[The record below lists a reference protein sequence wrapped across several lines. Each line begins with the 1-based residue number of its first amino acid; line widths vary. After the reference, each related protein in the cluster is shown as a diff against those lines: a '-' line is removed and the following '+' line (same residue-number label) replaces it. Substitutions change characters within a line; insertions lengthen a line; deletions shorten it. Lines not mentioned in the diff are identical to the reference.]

1 MFLFQTPWSEVNQL
15 LKEHGLPVIVPV
27 QPGHGALSNSKDV
40 IVLDSA
46 TALSLRDSLKSLM
59 QDCDRRQVL
68 IQDLIL
74 TNNQLKE
81 KVGRTTAAEPS
92 HQLHQLQQQLK
103 ESQAMAKTL
112 DREKTEKERQHR
124 SEVQLLQ
131 DRQALL
137 DRRCRELETTVQ
149 EQRQRIHRMK
159 AKIKL
164 AVQEEEKRL
173 QTQTGQHEEP
183 QQQTTSTP
191 GDGEE
196 REKDVTADIL
206 STDYPNFD
214 ATVNY
219 KALLKSYEA
228 QLEEKQKHVGQ
239 VTAENRQLQVQIDQ
253 LQEELNTRP
262 QKKELQYVQ
271 HRLTKAEK
279 VLAQNNLSLSNRR
292 SRHNKADS
300 RSLSTEV
307 SHIPNLPID
316 VCRQWLEA
324 FASRLKVDDLQ
335 EGLRHIRALENTADR
350 VSGLEKF
357 ADEVKSIVEDK
368 RAPALEMRQAG
379 HSHAAWCEKSYRN
392 VLPKLKLWLHS
403 LSGIKHLQDSVAQL
417 AGQVVPW
424 DPSFQAVPEGEVCPS
439 TTDIARSIDDITKK
453 VKQAPHVKGT
463 GGAPSAE
470 VLQTMVGHFQK
481 LFDVPKLN
489 GVYVRMNQVYSRL
502 GEMQNM
508 MNSLREALKLDK
520 SASCQTVVD
529 RVVDVCEAHS
539 STTAQQLFSLLHTS
553 SLDRVVDVC
562 EAHSSTTAQQ
572 LYSLLHTSSLDS
584 VLDRL
589 QQYDKFFP
597 AFHHLVQ
604 QLQDILEIDNME
616 HIVPAVRALK
626 LLS

>member
-1 MFLFQTPWSEVNQL
+1 M
-15 LKEHGLPVIVPV
+15 
-27 QPGHGALSNSKDV
+27 
-40 IVLDSA
+40 
-46 TALSLRDSLKSLM
+46 
-59 QDCDRRQVL
+59 
-68 IQDLIL
+68 
-74 TNNQLKE
+74 
-81 KVGRTTAAEPS
+81 
-92 HQLHQLQQQLK
+92 
-103 ESQAMAKTL
+103 ESQAMAETL

-131 DRQALL
+131 DNQEKLVQ
-137 DRRCRELETTVQ
+137 RCRELETTVQ

-173 QTQTGQHEEP
+173 QTRVDQVEDP
-183 QQQTTSTP
+183 QQQATSTH
-191 GDGEE
+191 GVGEE
-196 REKDVTADIL
+196 KEEDMTADIL
-206 STDYPNFD
+206 SPADPNFD

-228 QLEEKQKHVGQ
+228 QLEEKQQQVEQ
-239 VTAENRQLQVQIDQ
+239 VTAENRLLQVQINQ

-262 QKKELQYVQ
+262 QQKELQYVQ

-279 VLAQNNLSLSNRR
+279 LLAQNNLSLSNRR
-292 SRHNKADS
+292 RRHKKEDS
-300 RSLSTEV
+300 QSLSTDV
-307 SHIPNLPID
+307 SDIPHLPID

-357 ADEVKSIVEDK
+357 ADEVKSVVEDK
-368 RAPALEMRQAG
+368 RAPVLEMRQTG

-392 VLPKLKLWLHS
+392 VLPKLKIWLHN
-403 LSGIKHLQDSVAQL
+403 LAGMKHLQDAVTQL

-424 DPSFQAVPEGEVCPS
+424 DTSFQSVPEGEACPS
-439 TTDIARSIDDITKK
+439 TADIARSINEMTKK
-453 VKQAPHVKGT
+453 VRQAPHIKGT
-463 GGAPSAE
+463 EEAPNAA

-481 LFDVPKLN
+481 LFDVPKLS

-529 RVVDVCEAHS
+529 RVVD
-539 STTAQQLFSLLHTS
+539 L
-553 SLDRVVDVC
+553 C

-597 AFHHLVQ
+597 AFNHLVQ
-604 QLQDILEIDNME
+604 QLQGILEIDNME

>member
-1 MFLFQTPWSEVNQL
+1 MENAWTEVNQL

-27 QPGHGALSNSKDV
+27 QPGHVPLSTDV
-40 IVLDSA
+40 TVLDSA
-46 TALSLRDSLKSLM
+46 TAQSLRDSLKSLM

-81 KVGRTTAAEPS
+81 KVGRTTVAEPS
-92 HQLHQLQQQLK
+92 QQLEQLQKQLK
-103 ESQAMAKTL
+103 ESQTIAKTL

-124 SEVQLLQ
+124 SEVQLLE
-131 DRQALL
+131 DRQETL
-137 DRRCRELETTVQ
+137 DQRCRELETTVQ
-149 EQRQRIHRMK
+149 EQRQRIHKMK

-164 AVQEEEKRL
+164 AVHEEEKRL
-173 QTQTGQHEEP
+173 HSQAGQP
-183 QQQTTSTP
+183 QTTSKH
-191 GDGEE
+191 GGGEE
-196 REKDVTADIL
+196 REEGVTEDIL
-206 STDYPNFD
+206 STADSPNFD
-214 ATVNY
+214 TTVNY
-219 KALLKSYEA
+219 KALLKSYEF
-228 QLEEKQKHVGQ
+228 QLEEKQKQVEQ
-239 VTAENRQLQVQIDQ
+239 VTAENKQLQVQINQ

-262 QKKELQYVQ
+262 QRKELQYVQ

-279 VLAQNNLSLSNRR
+279 LLDQNNLSLSNRR
-292 SRHNKADS
+292 SRHHKDES

-307 SHIPNLPID
+307 ADIPHLPID
-316 VCRQWLEA
+316 VCRQWLQA

-368 RAPALEMRQAG
+368 RAPVLESRQTG

-392 VLPKLKLWLHS
+392 LLPKLKLWLHS
-403 LSGIKHLQDSVAQL
+403 LAGIKHLQDSVSHL
-417 AGQVVPW
+417 AGVVVPW
-424 DPSFQAVPEGEVCPS
+424 DRSFQTVPEGEACLS
-439 TTDIARSIDDITKK
+439 TTDIARSINDIAKK
-453 VKQAPHVKGT
+453 VKQAPQIKGT
-463 GGAPSAE
+463 EDAPSLA

-508 MNSLREALKLDK
+508 MNSLREALKLDR

-529 RVVDVCEAHS
+529 RVVD
-539 STTAQQLFSLLHTS
+539 L
-553 SLDRVVDVC
+553 C

-604 QLQDILEIDNME
+604 QLQSILEIDTMDR
-616 HIVPAVRALK
+616 IVPAVRALK

>member
-1 MFLFQTPWSEVNQL
+1 METPWSEVNLL

-27 QPGHGALSNSKDV
+27 QPGHGALSADV
-40 IVLDSA
+40 TVLDRA
-46 TALSLRDSLKSLM
+46 TAQSLRDSLKSLI

-81 KVGRTTAAEPS
+81 KSGRASTAAAEPS
-92 HQLHQLQQQLK
+92 QQLQQLQQQLM
-103 ESQAMAKTL
+103 ESQAMAETL

-131 DRQALL
+131 DNQEKLVQ
-137 DRRCRELETTVQ
+137 RCRELETTVQ

-173 QTQTGQHEEP
+173 QTRVDQVEDP
-183 QQQTTSTP
+183 QQQATSTH
-191 GDGEE
+191 GVGEE
-196 REKDVTADIL
+196 KEEDMTADIL
-206 STDYPNFD
+206 SPADPNFD

-228 QLEEKQKHVGQ
+228 QLEEKQQQVEQ
-239 VTAENRQLQVQIDQ
+239 VTAENRLLQVQINQ

-262 QKKELQYVQ
+262 QQKELQYVQ

-279 VLAQNNLSLSNRR
+279 LLAQNNLSLSNRR
-292 SRHNKADS
+292 RRHKKEDS
-300 RSLSTEV
+300 QSLSTDV
-307 SHIPNLPID
+307 SDIPHLPID

-357 ADEVKSIVEDK
+357 ADEVKSVVEDK
-368 RAPALEMRQAG
+368 RAPVLEMRQTG

-392 VLPKLKLWLHS
+392 VLPKLKIWLHN
-403 LSGIKHLQDSVAQL
+403 LAGMKHLQDAVTQL

-424 DPSFQAVPEGEVCPS
+424 DTSFQSVPEGEACPS
-439 TTDIARSIDDITKK
+439 TADIARSINEMTKK
-453 VKQAPHVKGT
+453 VRQAPHIKGT
-463 GGAPSAE
+463 EEAPNAA

-481 LFDVPKLN
+481 LFDVPKLS

-529 RVVDVCEAHS
+529 RVVD
-539 STTAQQLFSLLHTS
+539 L
-553 SLDRVVDVC
+553 C

-597 AFHHLVQ
+597 AFNHLVQ
-604 QLQDILEIDNME
+604 QLQGILEIDNME

>member
-1 MFLFQTPWSEVNQL
+1 METPWNEVNQL

-40 IVLDSA
+40 TVLDSA
-46 TALSLRDSLKSLM
+46 TALSLRDSLQSLM

-92 HQLHQLQQQLK
+92 QQLHQLQQQLK

-112 DREKTEKERQHR
+112 DREKTEKEHQHR

-131 DRQALL
+131 DRQVLL
-137 DRRCRELETTVQ
+137 DRKCRGLETTVQ

-173 QTQTGQHEEP
+173 QTQAGQHEEP

-191 GDGEE
+191 GVWEE
-196 REKDVTADIL
+196 REEDVTADIL

-228 QLEEKQKHVGQ
+228 QLEEKQKHVEQ
-239 VTAENRQLQVQIDQ
+239 VTAENRQLQVQIEQ

-292 SRHNKADS
+292 SRHNMDDS

-368 RAPALEMRQAG
+368 RAPQRQTG

-392 VLPKLKLWLHS
+392 VLPKLKLWLYS
-403 LSGIKHLQDSVAQL
+403 LAGMKHLQDSVAQL

-424 DPSFQAVPEGEVCPS
+424 DPSFQAVPEGKVFPS

-453 VKQAPHVKGT
+453 VKQAPHVKGA
-463 GGAPSAE
+463 GGTPSAE

-539 STTAQQLFSLLHTS
+539 STTAQQL
-553 SLDRVVDVC
+553 
-562 EAHSSTTAQQ
+562 
-572 LYSLLHTSSLDS
+572 YSLLHTSSLDS